1 MEKDIKNQ
9 KMESTELLRA
19 SLEDSERLLAHAAE
33 YGIKIS
39 EKHIKAIVD
48 AKAKEQ
54 NDSWTQQDEI
64 DLWIAFQTISK
75 AVYPVTIDSI
85 RASSTPSGAP
95 SGWLSYL
102 FRIKKRR
109 SLVRKSVR
117 WYSGF
122 ALVSMLV
129 MLSLQIYSLQ
139 GTKYLANLEN
149 GNSRTMEIEDR
160 LHQLVLITSADRSIM
175 MEQEALM
182 TEMDEKTQEIESNIE
197 LLNNW
202 LKFTYNIW
210 SKTTRE
216 VHQAV
221 QEKREIESRV
231 SDNGPPAFEA
241 PDNTTQ
247 NIVIIQQSKS
257 LLIILNQY
265 ILPLMY
271 GLLGGFAFVLRSL
284 ANETKSMTYTAVSN
298 IKYALRIHL
307 GALAGLVVG
316 FLWGD
321 IASGSIGVANSFSPL
336 AVAFIAG
343 YSVEFMFRLLDS
355 IIGGTE
361 KRVAGGDS
369 SDNGKNDRG
378 ND

>member
-9 KMESTELLRA
+9 KLESTELLRA

-54 NDSWTQQDEI
+54 NNSWTQQDEI

-85 RASSTPSGAP
+85 RASSTPSGQP
-95 SGWLSYL
+95 SGWLAYL

-149 GNSRTMEIEDR
+149 GNKRTMEIEDR

-216 VHQAV
+216 VHNAV
-221 QEKREIESRV
+221 QERRGVES
-231 SDNGPPAFEA
+231 STPNDGPPAFEA

-361 KRVAGGDS
+361 KRVAGGNS
-369 SDNGKNDRG
+369 SDDGKTSDG